1 MLRYAATVMFALASA
16 SPAASVDFDP
26 VKHGLADPS
35 GEVIRRDPGMTCTFL
50 RNAVEGTKKVWS
62 CDDGSTRYG
71 DRDVWSRPADPVP
84 ESEKV
89 DDDFDLSIK
98 VSGHSFMT
106 ITNWINNRHCHRTG
120 NLHTC
125 SGREVQSFSHMLVPL
140 GHDACMKMAEKIA
153 YRDYVAAQQVDDRIR
168 ISFDCE

>member
-1 MLRYAATVMFALASA
+1 MLRHAITVMLALAFA
-16 SPAASVDFDP
+16 SPAPAVDFDP

-35 GEVIRRDPGMTCTFL
+35 REMIRRGPVMTCTFL

-71 DRDVWSRPADPVP
+71 ESDIWSRPEASVSETTETVEFDPSINVP
-84 ESEKV
+84 
-89 DDDFDLSIK
+89 
-98 VSGHSFMT
+98 GHSFMT
-106 ITNWINNRHCHRTG
+106 ITNWINNRHCQRAG
-120 NLHTC
+120 KMYTC

-140 GHDACMKMAEKIA
+140 DHDACMKMAEKIA
-153 YRDYVAAQQVDDRIR
+153 YRDYVEAQQADDRIR